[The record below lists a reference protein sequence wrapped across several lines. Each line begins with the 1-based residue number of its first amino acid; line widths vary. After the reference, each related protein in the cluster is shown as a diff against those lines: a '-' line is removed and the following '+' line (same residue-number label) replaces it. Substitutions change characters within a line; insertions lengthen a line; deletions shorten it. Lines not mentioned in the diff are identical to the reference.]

1 MPTPVTQAPSAF
13 SLDAVRTGE
22 PVSVGTVARLAEEV
36 AFLNGHNLVKT
47 GEADAPLRQ
56 TGAGRVSLT
65 GLAYTLRVPY
75 TRSSGARVVRI
86 AVEIHESSEILDSQA
101 ITVTLPTGATWL
113 DAGGLDGTATFFNP
127 PVGRTTPMEIVGFAN
142 VSGVT
147 ASLTQE
153 IAVATT
159 PTSKGSGVRRVTVH
173 ECPLSSLAVSSSE
186 PGWDAAATRSGRPV
200 IDGGSASPRGMQRLF
215 HLLDQARS
223 AWRQHWCLS
232 GVESANASTSNTQT
246 PHWHRQSS
254 TEGEIDWLL
263 NAAVNDPHWYLQVRD
278 LYAGTASAWK
288 LRVRYRT
295 SSAVDCELKLYHQG
309 GSLGSNTFTGV
320 GTEGSTA
327 VTLTA
332 TSGAWAWTTA
342 VSVSLPRDGT
352 NGLVRLRLT
361 AKGPG
366 SGELLSIAC
375 VDLREDE
382 A

>member
-22 PVSVGTVARLAEEV
+22 PVSVGTVARLAEEI
-36 AFLNGHNLVKT
+36 AFLVGHNLVKA
-47 GEADAPLRQ
+47 GEADAPLRP
-56 TGAGRVSLT
+56 TGAGRITLV
-65 GLAYTLRVPY
+65 GLSYTLRVPY
-75 TRSSGARVVRI
+75 TRSSGARVIRI
-86 AVEIHESSEILDSQA
+86 AVEIHESNEILDSQA

-113 DAGGLDGTATFFNP
+113 DAGGLDGTGTFYNP
-127 PVGRTTPMEIVGFAN
+127 PLGRTTPMEIVGFAD

-147 ASLTQE
+147 ASMTQE

-159 PTSKGSGVRRVTVH
+159 PTSKGAGVRRVTLH
-173 ECPLSSLAVSSSE
+173 ECPLSSLAVSASE

-215 HLLDQARS
+215 YVLDQARS
-223 AWRQHWCLS
+223 AWRQHWLLS
-232 GVESANASTSNTQT
+232 GVESADTSTNPSHT
-246 PHWHRQSS
+246 PHWCRETA
-254 TEGEIDWLL
+254 TEGNVDWLQV
-263 NAAVNDPHWYLQVRD
+263 APVNDPNWYLQVRD

-295 SSAVDCELKLYHQG
+295 SSATDCELKLYHQG
-309 GSLGSNTFTGV
+309 GSLSANSFTGV
-320 GTEGSTA
+320 GAEGNTA
-327 VTLTA
+327 VTLTG

-342 VSVSLPRDGT
+342 TAVQLPRDGT
-352 NGLVRLRLT
+352 NGLVRLRIQ

-366 SGELLSIAC
+366 HPELLSIAC